1 MLIFRFL
8 MRSQLARVS
17 SLLVVAAAA
26 VVVAACG
33 DGDPPRLAQGA
44 AAPDFSLPGVDGKV
58 HSLGEYA
65 GSRVLAVVFTGNS
78 CPASQ
83 LYEAR
88 LRKLAADYRDRG
100 VTLVAVNP
108 NRPAALQLHDL
119 SFSDVG
125 ESLDDM
131 KTRAA
136 HRQISYPYLS
146 DGEAQA
152 VTRAFGVVSTPHIFV
167 FDRDRK
173 LQYEGRI
180 DDNLRED
187 AVQSPDARNG
197 IDAVLAGKPAP
208 VTRTRVSG
216 CRVKGL
222 DGAANASQAQAE
234 ADKGD
239 VPLTMAGAE
248 DLKKLRQNGTGKLLL
263 VNFWATWCAPCAR
276 EFPDLE
282 ATYRMYRSRTL
293 EFVSVSVNDPEE
305 RAAVVKFLQEHRAT
319 HDNRLF
325 ATSDV
330 YGLQAAFDPDMPAP
344 VPYTVLLGPGGEV
357 RYQELGELDT
367 MKLRRAI
374 LANLPEDPQ
383 FPGHRAYW
391 TH

>member
-1 MLIFRFL
+1 

-33 DGDPPRLAQGA
+33 DRDRPRLAQGA
-44 AAPDFSLPGVDGKV
+44 AAPNFSLPGVDGKV
-58 HSLGEYA
+58 HSLGEYG

-88 LRKLAADYRDRG
+88 LGKLAADYRDRG

-108 NRPAALQLHDL
+108 NRPAALQLQDL

-131 KTRAA
+131 KARAA
-136 HRQISYPYLS
+136 HRQIDYPYLS

-152 VTRAFGVVSTPHIFV
+152 VTRAFGVVSTPHVFV

-187 AVQSPDARNG
+187 AVQSPDARNA
-197 IDAVLAGKPAP
+197 IDAVLAGNPAP
-208 VTRTRVSG
+208 LARTRVSG

-222 DGAANASQAQAE
+222 DGAANASQAQAG

-276 EFPDLE
+276 EFPELE
-282 ATYRMYRSRTL
+282 ATYRMYRSRNL

>member
-8 MRSQLARVS
+8 MRSQLARAS
-17 SLLVVAAAA
+17 FLLVV
-26 VVVAACG
+26 VVLTGCG
-33 DGDPPRLAQGA
+33 GGDRPRLARGV
-44 AAPDFSLPGVDGKV
+44 AAPDFSLPGIDGKP
-58 HSLGEYA
+58 HSLRDYA

-78 CPASQ
+78 CPVSQ

-88 LRKLAADYRDRG
+88 LRALADDYRDRG
-100 VTLVAVNP
+100 VTLVAINP
-108 NRPAALQLHDL
+108 NKPAALELQDL

-131 KTRAA
+131 KARAA
-136 HRQISYPYLS
+136 HRRISYPYLS

-187 AVQSPDARNG
+187 EVRSSDARNA
-197 IDAVLAGKPAP
+197 IDAVLAGTNAP
-208 VTRTRVSG
+208 VAHTRISG

-222 DGAANASQAQAE
+222 DGAANASQAQAA

-282 ATYRMYRSRTL
+282 ATYRMYRSRNL

-305 RAAVVKFLQEHRAT
+305 RAAVMKFLQDHRAT

-330 YGLQAAFDPDMPAP
+330 YGLQAAFDPNMPAP
-344 VPYTVLLGPGGEV
+344 VPYTVLLAPNGDV
-357 RYQELGELDT
+357 MHQELGELDV

-374 LANLPEDPQ
+374 LASLPEDPQ

-391 TH
+391 TN

>member
-1 MLIFRFL
+1 
-8 MRSQLARVS
+8 
-17 SLLVVAAAA
+17 
-26 VVVAACG
+26 
-33 DGDPPRLAQGA
+33 
-44 AAPDFSLPGVDGKV
+44 LPGVDGKV

-136 HRQISYPYLS
+136 HRQIGYPYLS

-187 AVQSPDARNG
+187 AVQSPDARNA
-197 IDAVLAGKPAP
+197 IEAELAGKPAP
-208 VTRTRVSG
+208 LARTRVSG

-222 DGAANASQAQAE
+222 DAAANASQAQAE
-234 ADKGD
+234 ADKKGD

-282 ATYRMYRSRTL
+282 ATYRMYRSRNL

>member
-1 MLIFRFL
+1 
-8 MRSQLARVS
+8 MRSELARVT
-17 SLLVVAAAA
+17 LLLAVA
-26 VVVAACG
+26 VMTACG
-33 DGDPPRLAQGA
+33 GGDRPRLARGA
-44 AAPDFSLPGVDGKV
+44 AAPDFSLPGIDGKV
-58 HSLGEYA
+58 HTLGEYSS
-65 GSRVLAVVFTGNS
+65 SRVLAVVFTGNS

-88 LRKLAADYRDRG
+88 LAKLAAEYRDRG
-100 VTLVAVNP
+100 VTLVAINP
-108 NRPAALQLHDL
+108 NKPAALQLQDL

-125 ESLDDM
+125 ESIDDM
-131 KTRAA
+131 KARAA
-136 HRQISYPYLS
+136 HRRISHPFLS

-152 VTRAFGVVSTPHIFV
+152 VTRTFGVVATPHIFV
-167 FDRDRK
+167 FDQART

-187 AVQSPDARNG
+187 AVKSPDARNA
-197 IDAVLAGKPAP
+197 IDAVLAGKAAP
-208 VTRTRVSG
+208 VARTRVSG
-216 CRVKGL
+216 CPVKGL
-222 DGAANASQAQAE
+222 DAAANASQAHAE
-234 ADKGD
+234 AGKGD

-282 ATYRMYRSRTL
+282 ATYRMYRSRSL

-305 RAAVVKFLQEHRAT
+305 RAAVMKFLQEHGAT

-330 YGLQAAFDPDMPAP
+330 YGLQAAFDPNMPAP
-344 VPYTVLLGPGGEV
+344 VPYTVLLGPGGDV

-367 MKLRRAI
+367 IKLRRAI

-391 TH
+391 TN

>member
-1 MLIFRFL
+1 M
-8 MRSQLARVS
+8 
-17 SLLVVAAAA
+17 
-26 VVVAACG
+26 
-33 DGDPPRLAQGA
+33 
-44 AAPDFSLPGVDGKV
+44 
-58 HSLGEYA
+58 
-65 GSRVLAVVFTGNS
+65 
-78 CPASQ
+78 
-83 LYEAR
+83 
-88 LRKLAADYRDRG
+88 
-100 VTLVAVNP
+100 
-108 NRPAALQLHDL
+108 
-119 SFSDVG
+119 
-125 ESLDDM
+125 
-131 KTRAA
+131 
-136 HRQISYPYLS
+136 
-146 DGEAQA
+146 
-152 VTRAFGVVSTPHIFV
+152 
-167 FDRDRK
+167 
-173 LQYEGRI
+173 
-180 DDNLRED
+180 
-187 AVQSPDARNG
+187 
-197 IDAVLAGKPAP
+197 AGKPAP
-208 VTRTRVSG
+208 VARTRVNG

-282 ATYRMYRSRTL
+282 ATYRMCRSRNL

-374 LANLPEDPQ
+374 LANLPEDSQ

>member
-1 MLIFRFL
+1 

-33 DGDPPRLAQGA
+33 GGDRPRLAQGA

-65 GSRVLAVVFTGNS
+65 GSQVLAVVFTGNS

-88 LRKLAADYRDRG
+88 LGKLAADYRDRG

-108 NRPAALQLHDL
+108 NRPAALQLQDL

-131 KTRAA
+131 KARAA

-152 VTRAFGVVSTPHIFV
+152 LTRAFGVVSTPHIFV

-208 VTRTRVSG
+208 VARTRVNG

>member
-1 MLIFRFL
+1 

-33 DGDPPRLAQGA
+33 DGDRPRLAQGA

-88 LRKLAADYRDRG
+88 LGKLAADYRDRG

-108 NRPAALQLHDL
+108 NRPAALQLQDL

-173 LQYEGRI
+173 LQYRRTDRRQPARGRSPVARRAQRHRCSAGRQARAGGAHPRQRLPGEGSRRCSE
-180 DDNLRED
+180 RE
-187 AVQSPDARNG
+187 SG
-197 IDAVLAGKPAP
+197 AGGG
-208 VTRTRVSG
+208 R
-216 CRVKGL
+216 
-222 DGAANASQAQAE
+222 Q
-234 ADKGD
+234 KGD

-282 ATYRMYRSRTL
+282 ATYRMYRSRNL

>member
-26 VVVAACG
+26 VVVTACS
-33 DGDPPRLAQGA
+33 DGDRPRLAQGA

-58 HSLGEYA
+58 HSLGDYA

-88 LRKLAADYRDRG
+88 LGKLAADYRDRG
-100 VTLVAVNP
+100 VTLLAVNP
-108 NRPAALQLHDL
+108 NRPAALQLQDL

-131 KTRAA
+131 KARAA
-136 HRQISYPYLS
+136 HRQIGYPYLS

-152 VTRAFGVVSTPHIFV
+152 VTRAFGVVSTPHVFV

-173 LQYEGRI
+173 LQYEGRV

-187 AVQSPDARNG
+187 AVQSPDARNA

-208 VTRTRVSG
+208 LARTRVGG

-282 ATYRMYRSRTL
+282 ATYRMYRSRNL

>member
-1 MLIFRFL
+1 

-33 DGDPPRLAQGA
+33 GGDRPRLAQGA

-65 GSRVLAVVFTGNS
+65 GSQVLAVVFTGNS

-88 LRKLAADYRDRG
+88 LGKLAADYRDRG

-108 NRPAALQLHDL
+108 NKPAALQLQDL

-131 KTRAA
+131 KARAA

-146 DGEAQA
+146 DGEVQA
-152 VTRAFGVVSTPHIFV
+152 VTRAFGVVSTPHILV

-187 AVQSPDARNG
+187 AVQSPDARNA

-282 ATYRMYRSRTL
+282 ATYRMYRSRSL

-305 RAAVVKFLQEHRAT
+305 RAAVLKFLQEHRAT

-367 MKLRRAI
+367 LKLRRAI

>member
-1 MLIFRFL
+1 

-33 DGDPPRLAQGA
+33 GGDRPRLAQGA

-65 GSRVLAVVFTGNS
+65 GSQVLAVVFTGNS

-88 LRKLAADYRDRG
+88 LGKLAADYRDRG
-100 VTLVAVNP
+100 VSLVAVNP
-108 NRPAALQLHDL
+108 NKPAALQLQDL

-131 KTRAA
+131 KARAA

-152 VTRAFGVVSTPHIFV
+152 VTRAFGVVSTPHILV

-187 AVQSPDARNG
+187 AVQSPDARHG

-208 VTRTRVSG
+208 VARTRVSG

-234 ADKGD
+234 ADTGD

-282 ATYRMYRSRTL
+282 ATYRMYRSRSL

>member
-1 MLIFRFL
+1 

-33 DGDPPRLAQGA
+33 DGDRPRLAQGA
-44 AAPDFSLPGVDGKV
+44 AAPDFSLPGVDGKA

-88 LRKLAADYRDRG
+88 LGKLAADYRDRG

-108 NRPAALQLHDL
+108 NRPAALQLQDL

-131 KTRAA
+131 KARAA
-136 HRQISYPYLS
+136 HRQIGYPYLS

-152 VTRAFGVVSTPHIFV
+152 VTRAFGVVSTPHVFV

-173 LQYEGRI
+173 LQYEGRV

-187 AVQSPDARNG
+187 AVQSPDARNA

-208 VTRTRVSG
+208 LARTRVGG

-282 ATYRMYRSRTL
+282 ATYRMYRSRNL

>member
-1 MLIFRFL
+1 

-17 SLLVVAAAA
+17 SFLVVAAAA
-26 VVVAACG
+26 VVMAACG
-33 DGDPPRLAQGA
+33 DGDRPRLAQGA

-65 GSRVLAVVFTGNS
+65 DSRALAVVFTGNS

-88 LRKLAADYRDRG
+88 LGKLAADYRDRG

-108 NRPAALQLHDL
+108 NTPAALQLQDL

-173 LQYEGRI
+173 LQYQGRI

-187 AVQSPDARNG
+187 AVQSSDARNA
-197 IDAVLAGKPAP
+197 IDAVLTGKPAP
-208 VTRTRVSG
+208 VAHTRASG

-234 ADKGD
+234 DDKGD
-239 VPLTMAGAE
+239 VPLTMAGAD

-282 ATYRMYRSRTL
+282 ATYRMYRSRNL

-305 RAAVVKFLQEHRAT
+305 RAAVMKFLQEHRAT

-344 VPYTVLLGPGGEV
+344 VPYTVVLAPGGDV

-391 TH
+391 AH

>member
-1 MLIFRFL
+1 MRF
-8 MRSQLARVS
+8 QLARVS
-17 SLLVVAAAA
+17 ALLIVAVAAVA
-26 VVVAACG
+26 VAACG
-33 DGDPPRLAQGA
+33 DGDRPRLAQGA

-108 NRPAALQLHDL
+108 NRPAALQLQDL

-131 KTRAA
+131 KARAA
-136 HRQISYPYLS
+136 HRQIAYPYLS

-187 AVQSPDARNG
+187 AVQSPDARNA
-197 IDAVLAGKPAP
+197 IDAALAGKPAP
-208 VTRTRVSG
+208 LARTRVSG

-222 DGAANASQAQAE
+222 DGAANAGQAQAE
-234 ADKGD
+234 ADTGD

-282 ATYRMYRSRTL
+282 ATYRMYRSRNL

>member
-1 MLIFRFL
+1 

-17 SLLVVAAAA
+17 SPLIVAAAA
-26 VVVAACG
+26 VVMSACG
-33 DGDPPRLAQGA
+33 EGDRPRLAQGA

-108 NRPAALQLHDL
+108 NRPAALQLPDL

-187 AVQSPDARNG
+187 AVESSDARSA
-197 IDAVLAGKPAP
+197 IDALLAGKPAP
-208 VTRTRVSG
+208 VARTRVSG
-216 CRVKGL
+216 CRVKDL
-222 DGAANASQAQAE
+222 DGAAHASQAQAE
-234 ADKGD
+234 VDKGN
-239 VPLTMAGAE
+239 VPLTMAGAD

-276 EFPDLE
+276 EFPELE
-282 ATYRMYRSRTL
+282 ATYRMYRSRNL

-305 RAAVVKFLQEHRAT
+305 RAAVMKFLQEHRAT

-330 YGLQAAFDPDMPAP
+330 YGLQAAFDPGMPAP
-344 VPYTVLLGPGGEV
+344 VPYTVLLGPGGDV

>member
-1 MLIFRFL
+1 M
-8 MRSQLARVS
+8 
-17 SLLVVAAAA
+17 
-26 VVVAACG
+26 
-33 DGDPPRLAQGA
+33 
-44 AAPDFSLPGVDGKV
+44 
-58 HSLGEYA
+58 
-65 GSRVLAVVFTGNS
+65 
-78 CPASQ
+78 
-83 LYEAR
+83 
-88 LRKLAADYRDRG
+88 
-100 VTLVAVNP
+100 
-108 NRPAALQLHDL
+108 
-119 SFSDVG
+119 
-125 ESLDDM
+125 
-131 KTRAA
+131 
-136 HRQISYPYLS
+136 
-146 DGEAQA
+146 
-152 VTRAFGVVSTPHIFV
+152 
-167 FDRDRK
+167 
-173 LQYEGRI
+173 
-180 DDNLRED
+180 
-187 AVQSPDARNG
+187 
-197 IDAVLAGKPAP
+197 
-208 VTRTRVSG
+208 
-216 CRVKGL
+216 KGL
-222 DGAANASQAQAE
+222 DGGANASQAQPE

-282 ATYRMYRSRTL
+282 ATYRMYRSRNL

-344 VPYTVLLGPGGEV
+344 VPYTVLLGPGGDV

>member
-8 MRSQLARVS
+8 MRFQLARVS

-26 VVVAACG
+26 VAVAACG
-33 DGDPPRLAQGA
+33 DGDRPRLAQGA

-88 LRKLAADYRDRG
+88 LGKLAADYRDRG

-108 NRPAALQLHDL
+108 NRPAALQLQDL

-131 KTRAA
+131 KARAA
-136 HRQISYPYLS
+136 HRQIGYPYLS

-208 VTRTRVSG
+208 VARTRVNG

-282 ATYRMYRSRTL
+282 ATYRMYRSRNL

>member
-33 DGDPPRLAQGA
+33 DGDRPRLAQGA

-108 NRPAALQLHDL
+108 NRPAALQLQDL

-131 KTRAA
+131 KARAA
-136 HRQISYPYLS
+136 HRQIGYPYLS

-152 VTRAFGVVSTPHIFV
+152 VTRAFGVVSTPHVFV

-187 AVQSPDARNG
+187 AVQSPDARN
-197 IDAVLAGKPAP
+197 ASMPCWPARP
-208 VTRTRVSG
+208 RRWRAPRVSG

-222 DGAANASQAQAE
+222 DGAANASQAQVE

-248 DLKKLRQNGTGKLLL
+248 DLKKTAPERDRQAVARQLLGD
-263 VNFWATWCAPCAR
+263 VVRAVRP

-282 ATYRMYRSRTL
+282 ATYRMYRSRNL

-344 VPYTVLLGPGGEV
+344 VPYTVLLGQGGEV

-391 TH
+391 TQ

>member
-1 MLIFRFL
+1 MTACAGGDRP
-8 MRSQLARVS
+8 QLAR
-17 SLLVVAAAA
+17 
-26 VVVAACG
+26 
-33 DGDPPRLAQGA
+33 GA
-44 AAPDFSLPGVDGKV
+44 AAPDFSLPGIDGKP
-58 HSLGEYA
+58 HSLRDYA
-65 GSRVLAVVFTGNS
+65 DSRVLAVVFTGNS

-83 LYEAR
+83 LYESR
-88 LRKLAADYRDRG
+88 LRALADDYRDRG
-100 VTLVAVNP
+100 VTLVAINP
-108 NRPAALQLHDL
+108 NKPAALELQDL

-152 VTRAFGVVSTPHIFV
+152 VTRAFGVVATPHVFIF
-167 FDRDRK
+167 DHERK

-180 DDNLRED
+180 DDNLQAD
-187 AVQSPDARNG
+187 AVTSPDGRNA
-197 IDAVLAGKPAP
+197 IDAVLAGKAAP
-208 VTRTRVSG
+208 VARTRVNG

-222 DGAANASQAQAE
+222 DGSANASQAQAE

-239 VPLTMAGAE
+239 VPLTMAGAD

-282 ATYRMYRSRTL
+282 ATYRMYRSRNF

-305 RAAVVKFLQEHRAT
+305 RAAVMKFLQEHRAT

-330 YGLQAAFDPDMPAP
+330 YGLQAAFDPNMPAP
-344 VPYTVLLGPGGEV
+344 VPYTVLLGPDGDV

>member
-1 MLIFRFL
+1 M
-8 MRSQLARVS
+8 
-17 SLLVVAAAA
+17 VVAAAA
-26 VVVAACG
+26 VMAACG
-33 DGDPPRLAQGA
+33 DGDRPRLGHGA

-65 GSRVLAVVFTGNS
+65 DSRVLAIVFTGNS

-88 LRKLAADYRDRG
+88 LRKLAADYRARG
-100 VTLVAVNP
+100 VALVAVNP
-108 NRPAALQLHDL
+108 NRPAALQLQDL
-119 SFSDVG
+119 SFSDLG

-131 KTRAA
+131 KSRAA

-187 AVQSPDARNG
+187 AVQSSDARKA
-197 IDAVLAGKPAP
+197 IDAVLAGTDPP
-208 VTRTRVSG
+208 VARTRVSG

-234 ADKGD
+234 ADKGE

-282 ATYRMYRSRTL
+282 ATYRMYRSRHL

-305 RAAVVKFLQEHRAT
+305 RAAVMKFLQEHRAT

-330 YGLQAAFDPDMPAP
+330 YGLQAAFDPNMPSP
-344 VPYTVLLGPGGEV
+344 VPYTVLLGPGGDV

-383 FPGHRAYW
+383 YPGHRAYW